1 MSKNI
6 TRLAYIHKISNAN
19 ENILDKSVVKYDV
32 SYTNPRVRKIDIKV
46 DKDCKVIIND
56 TSEIKVLASLGL
68 SINYDD
74 FIIDKLVIVEPG
86 VSIYAILGY

>member
-6 TRLAYIHKISNAN
+6 TRLTYVHKISSAN
-19 ENILDKSVVKYDV
+19 ENILDKSVVKYDA
-32 SYTNPRVRKIDIKV
+32 SYTNPRIRKIDIKV
-46 DKDCKVIIND
+46 DKDCNVIIND

-68 SINYDD
+68 SIDYND
-74 FIIDKLVIVEPG
+74 FIIDRLVIVEPD